1 MGAVDAPQTRSSTK
15 KKGHG
20 FHRPKRRVGIRI
32 DMTPMVDVAFLLLI
46 FFMSTSQFDPP
57 QKVPITLPDS
67 HSNLKVP
74 ESDVM
79 VLAIDK
85 ESRLYWQLGKNP
97 QQETDMASL
106 EQLIIDQ
113 RRRNPRT
120 RVAIKADKASEYGV
134 MEDVMA
140 VMQKTNTITFSLVT
154 ELVQSKKSALH

>member
-1 MGAVDAPQTRSSTK
+1 MSTK
-15 KKGHG
+15 KM
-20 FHRPKRRVGIRI
+20 KRIGVKI

-57 QKVPITLPDS
+57 QKVQIQIPES

-79 VLAIDK
+79 VLSISKDNQI
-85 ESRLYWQLGKNP
+85 LYQIGKNP
-97 QQETDMASL
+97 QEETDLASL
-106 EQLIIDQ
+106 EQLVMGQ

-120 RVAIKADKASEYGV
+120 RVAIRADKDSEYGT

-140 VMQKTNTITFSLVT
+140 IMQKTNTITFSLVT
-154 ELVQSKKSALH
+154 ELVASQKSAMRS

>member
-1 MGAVDAPQTRSSTK
+1 MAAK
-15 KKGHG
+15 KMK
-20 FHRPKRRVGIRI
+20 RVGIKI

-57 QKVPITLPDS
+57 QKVQVQIPES

-79 VLAIDK
+79 VLSISKDN
-85 ESRLYWQLGKNP
+85 EILYQLGKNP
-97 QQETDMASL
+97 QEMTDLASL
-106 EQLIIDQ
+106 EQLVMEQ

-120 RVAIKADKASEYGV
+120 RVAIRADKESEYGT

-140 VMQKTNTITFSLVT
+140 IMQKTNTITFSLVT
-154 ELVQSKKSALH
+154 ELVASQKSAIRS

>member
-1 MGAVDAPQTRSSTK
+1 MAAK
-15 KKGHG
+15 KMK
-20 FHRPKRRVGIRI
+20 RVGVKI

-57 QKVPITLPDS
+57 QKVQIKIPES

-79 VLAIDK
+79 VLSISKDN
-85 ESRLYWQLGKNP
+85 ELLYQIGKSP
-97 QQETDMASL
+97 QELTDLASL
-106 EQLIIDQ
+106 EQLVTEQ

-120 RVAIKADKASEYGV
+120 RVAIRADKESEYGV

-140 VMQKTNTITFSLVT
+140 IMQKTNTISFSLVT
-154 ELVQSKKSALH
+154 ELVASSKSAMKG

>member
-1 MGAVDAPQTRSSTK
+1 MPAK
-15 KKGHG
+15 KM
-20 FHRPKRRVGIRI
+20 RRIGVKI

-57 QKVPITLPDS
+57 QKVPITIPDS

-79 VLAIDK
+79 TIGVGKDNEILYQIGKAPQEFTDIATL
-85 ESRLYWQLGKNP
+85 ESVV
-97 QQETDMASL
+97 TTA
-106 EQLIIDQ
+106 
-113 RRRNPRT
+113 RRRNPRL
-120 RVAIKADKASEYGV
+120 RVAIKADKQSDYGT

-154 ELVQSKKSALH
+154 ELIASKKSAMSH

>member
-1 MGAVDAPQTRSSTK
+1 MSAK
-15 KKGHG
+15 KLK
-20 FHRPKRRVGIRI
+20 RVGIKI

-57 QKVPITLPDS
+57 QKAPIVLPNS

-74 ESDVM
+74 ESDVL

-85 ESRLYWQLGKNP
+85 NSALYWQIGKNP
-97 QQETDMASL
+97 QQDTDMASL
-106 EQLIIDQ
+106 EQLVLDQ
-113 RRRNPRT
+113 RRRNPRL
-120 RVAIKADKASEYGV
+120 RVAIKADKDSDYGV

-140 VMQKTNTITFSLVT
+140 IMQKTNTITFSLVT

>member
-1 MGAVDAPQTRSSTK
+1 MSAK
-15 KKGHG
+15 KLK
-20 FHRPKRRVGIRI
+20 RVGIKI

-74 ESDVM
+74 DSDVL
-79 VLAIDK
+79 VLGIDK
-85 ESRLYWQLGKNP
+85 DSRLYWQLGKNP

-106 EQLIIDQ
+106 EQLLMDQ
-113 RRRNPRT
+113 RRRNRNL
-120 RVAIKADKASEYGV
+120 RVAIKADKESEYGV

-140 VMQKTNTITFSLVT
+140 AMQKTNTITFSLVT
-154 ELVQSKKSALH
+154 ELVASKKSAMRG